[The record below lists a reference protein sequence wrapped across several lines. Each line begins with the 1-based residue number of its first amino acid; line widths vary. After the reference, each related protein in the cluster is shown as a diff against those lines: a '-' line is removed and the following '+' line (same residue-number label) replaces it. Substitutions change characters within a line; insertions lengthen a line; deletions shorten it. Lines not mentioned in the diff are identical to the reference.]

1 MNQCTREKILQQVDR
16 YLDSIS
22 KNDPALAPLA
32 EDAVYGGPMVP
43 TELRGA
49 AAIRQFLGE
58 IAPFIARV
66 SALRTVIDDDSAAV
80 IMEITGI
87 RKRSWRGSMFFEF
100 DGDLIRSVQ
109 VFFDTRLLMQDMA

>member
-1 MNQCTREKILQQVDR
+1 MNQCTRERIRQQVAQ

-22 KNDPALAPLA
+22 KNDPTLAPLA

-43 TELRGA
+43 TDLRGA
-49 AAIRQFLGE
+49 SAIRQYLGE
-58 IAPFIARV
+58 IAPFIDRV

-87 RKRSWRGSMFFEF
+87 RKRCWRGSMFFEF
-100 DGDLIRSVQ
+100 KGDLIQSVQ
-109 VFFDTRLLMQDMA
+109 VFFDSRLLMQDLA